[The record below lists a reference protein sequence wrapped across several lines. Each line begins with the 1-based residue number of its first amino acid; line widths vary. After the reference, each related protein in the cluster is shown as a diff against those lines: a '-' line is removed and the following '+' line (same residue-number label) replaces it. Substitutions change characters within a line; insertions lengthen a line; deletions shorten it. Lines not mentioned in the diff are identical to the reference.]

1 MAMKKYLAAALAAA
15 ALCSAVLADACTRV
29 VYLGPDGMVLT
40 GRTMDWREDPR
51 TNLYLFP
58 RGMERRGAKSDHT
71 IRWVS
76 KYGSV
81 CAAGY
86 DIGVAD
92 GMNEKGLVGNLLF
105 LTETIYAL
113 PDDDR
118 PVMGLS
124 IWLQYVLDN
133 FATVSEAVE
142 ELRRDRFRID
152 APDLPNGVA
161 ARLHLSLSDPS
172 GNSAVVEYIDG
183 KQVIYEGREYRV
195 LTNSPAYDLQLAVDA
210 YWQQIGGERML
221 PGTNRSSDRFVR
233 ASYYVEA
240 VAQSP
245 DARIAVP
252 ALLSVLRNVSVPYG
266 ITTPGK
272 PNIASTIWRSVCDQ
286 KNLVYYFDRTLHPDV
301 FWVDFSSLDF
311 GAGQHERKLTL
322 TGDETYSGNVADR
335 FVAGERLD
343 FLFGI

>member
-1 MAMKKYLAAALAAA
+1 MKKFLIAALSAAGLCI
-15 ALCSAVLADACTRV
+15 ALHADACTRV

-40 GRTMDWREDPR
+40 GRTMDWREDLH

-58 RGMERRGAKSDHT
+58 RGMERRGAKSDNT

-105 LTETIYAL
+105 LTETVYAL
-113 PDDDR
+113 PGDGR

-133 FATVSEAVE
+133 FATVAEAVGA
-142 ELRRDRFRID
+142 LRQDRFRID

-161 ARLHLSLSDPS
+161 ARMHLSLSDPS
-172 GNSAVVEYIDG
+172 GDSAVVEYIDG
-183 KQVIYEGREYRV
+183 KLTIHEGREYRV
-195 LTNSPAYDLQLAVDA
+195 LTNSPAYDLQLAVDE
-210 YWQQIGGERML
+210 YWQQIGGLRML

-233 ASYYVEA
+233 ASFYVEA
-240 VAQSP
+240 VEQSS

-266 ITTPGK
+266 ITTPDK
-272 PNIASTIWRSVCDQ
+272 PNIASTRWRSVCDQ
-286 KNLVYYFDRTLHPDV
+286 KNLVYYFDRTLQPDV
-301 FWVDFSSLDF
+301 FWIDFSSLDF
-311 GAGQHERKLTL
+311 SAGQPERKLTL

-335 FVAGERLD
+335 FVVGERLD